1 MDGVVTDL
9 ESGVSGEC
17 FVADVDG
24 HTLRLTARIAFGL
37 RVCVKVE
44 FGNQMWAGEIFACEP
59 DPAGFAI
66 EVEGLVR
73 LADLAAVDRMSS
85 RFRQVKNTTGQR
97 RGTSKEIA

>member
-1 MDGVVTDL
+1 MDGVITDL
-9 ESGVSGEC
+9 GSGISGEC
-17 FVADVDG
+17 IVADVDG
-24 HTLRLTARIAFGL
+24 HTLRLTTPLAFAL
-37 RVCVKVE
+37 RTCVKVE

-66 EVEGLVR
+66 EVEGLIR

-97 RGTSKEIA
+97 RGSSKEIA